1 MPDPLCA
8 VCRREPR
15 GFGWFDAR
23 FALADRRRDTSR
35 RWLCSRTCQDLC
47 HRRQGM
53 IDPTPNE
60 EAALAAAGAAAG
72 EYLESLGRAD
82 LAALSVPE
90 WQTLIEVIVTGYCDR
105 LRDLATQDTERL
117 EATRGV
123 AF

>member
-1 MPDPLCA
+1 
-8 VCRREPR
+8 
-15 GFGWFDAR
+15 
-23 FALADRRRDTSR
+23 
-35 RWLCSRTCQDLC
+35 
-47 HRRQGM
+47 M

-105 LRDLATQDTERL
+105 LRDLAARDTERP

-123 AF
+123 PF